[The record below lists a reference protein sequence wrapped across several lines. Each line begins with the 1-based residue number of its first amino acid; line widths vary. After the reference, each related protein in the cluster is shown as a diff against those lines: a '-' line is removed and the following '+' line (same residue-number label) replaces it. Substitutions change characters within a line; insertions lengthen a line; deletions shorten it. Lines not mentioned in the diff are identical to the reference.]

1 MSMSGLGSHSNF
13 SKRGTLIAGLASVM
27 AAGCTSLR
35 LGRQPVVLFVCEYGT
50 AKSAIAREL
59 FRRKIKER
67 GAAVEAFS
75 RGLKIEDHVSP
86 QLKSRLASEGI
97 DTLRDVPTIL
107 QRADWERA
115 SVVVAFNP
123 LPPAVPR
130 TKMRDWT
137 DLPSVN
143 DDYTNAMAILDR
155 RLVAL
160 LDELVAGA

>member
-1 MSMSGLGSHSNF
+1 MSMSGLNTQFDF
-13 SKRGTLIAGLASVM
+13 SRRGTLIAGLASVL

-35 LGRQPVVLFVCEYGT
+35 PGGTPVVLFVCEYGT

-59 FRRKIKER
+59 FRREINQR

-86 QLKSRLASEGI
+86 QLKSRLTSEGI

-130 TKMRDWT
+130 TKIRDWT

-143 DDYTNAMAILDR
+143 DDYANAKVILDR
-155 RLVAL
+155 RLAAL
-160 LDELVAGA
+160 LDELVGGA